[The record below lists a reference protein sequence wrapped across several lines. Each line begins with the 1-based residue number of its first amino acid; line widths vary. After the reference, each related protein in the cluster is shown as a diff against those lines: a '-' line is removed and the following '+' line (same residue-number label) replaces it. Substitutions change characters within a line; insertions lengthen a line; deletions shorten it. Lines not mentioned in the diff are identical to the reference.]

1 MSVDE
6 TWSTTKEKRIDIY
19 TVWYFKKNRGQ
30 AAALQQQQQMQQK
43 CMDQEVATNLKQLY
57 KTMKIGNSDILMSK
71 VGYRY
76 LSVAFQGI
84 LMVLGVENII
94 FSNEE
99 LEEEQAVGMVD
110 EVVTVGSKLSSNSL
124 CTTGERDA
132 TLEASKLHRRAIG

>member
-1 MSVDE
+1 
-6 TWSTTKEKRIDIY
+6 
-19 TVWYFKKNRGQ
+19 
-30 AAALQQQQQMQQK
+30 
-43 CMDQEVATNLKQLY
+43 MDQEVATNLKQLY

-94 FSNEE
+94 FSDEE